1 VREANLH
8 SKVRST
14 AKAAGIAIWMY
25 EVGARLREIGLSSV
39 IWVVVVF
46 STAVLEPGIY
56 SIAPVTVTAQLI

>member
-39 IWVVVVF
+39 IWVVVF

>member
-1 VREANLH
+1 
-8 SKVRST
+8 
-14 AKAAGIAIWMY
+14 MY